1 MLKTKMRGPYT
12 IDQLSALTG
21 LSLEALR
28 HYQQIGVIP
37 KERAWRDRPPQEVF
51 YKVDVDRIREQEMR
65 QKRDDRIREQEMRQK
80 RDIAEEKIQTGPS
93 KTDLSRKLNRL
104 INVHARQYPEVSRRD
119 VLEVLHRTYVKYLNQ
134 EMTPATV

>member
-1 MLKTKMRGPYT
+1 MRGPYT

-37 KERAWRDRPPQEVF
+37 KERAWSDRPPQEVF
-51 YKVDVDRIREQEMR
+51 YKVDV
-65 QKRDDRIREQEMRQK
+65 DRIREQEMRQK

>member
-12 IDQLSALTG
+12 IDQLSTLTG
-21 LSLEALR
+21 ISLEALR

-37 KERAWRDRPPQEVF
+37 KERAWSDRPPQEVF

-65 QKRDDRIREQEMRQK
+65 QKRD
-80 RDIAEEKIQTGPS
+80 IAEERVQTGPS

-134 EMTPATV
+134 EMTTATA

>member
-21 LSLEALR
+21 LSLETLR
-28 HYQQIGVIP
+28 HYQHIGVIP
-37 KERAWRDRPPQEVF
+37 KERAWSNRPPQEVF
-51 YKVDVDRIREQEMR
+51 YKVDVDRIRTQEMR
-65 QKRDDRIREQEMRQK
+65 QKRDV
-80 RDIAEEKIQTGPS
+80 AEETAQTGPS

-134 EMTPATV
+134 EMATATV

>member
-12 IDQLSALTG
+12 LEQLASLTG

-37 KERAWRDRPPQEVF
+37 KERAWSDRPPQEVF
-51 YKVDVDRIREQEMR
+51 YKVDIDRIREQEAS
-65 QKRDDRIREQEMRQK
+65 QKRDNKEATTQ
-80 RDIAEEKIQTGPS
+80 AGPP

-134 EMTPATV
+134 EPSAPIKA